1 MGINEAALPGKP
13 FPVPADRSP
22 TSSDAAPR
30 RRSSRIAHANVVP
43 ASSLNAAMRA
53 LLEADGSG
61 VSDTQLKVLLAR
73 LTEAMLEGVVVCGG
87 HGEIAYVN
95 DNLCHMLGRTREEL
109 TGKPAA
115 KYFGQM
121 YARSQ
126 EAVAPADNA
135 FPPCD
140 RYEVE
145 LRTQADRNIVVEVS
159 TQRIDGA
166 SGEHLGCFTVMMDI
180 TARATALRQSESE
193 VRLLSA
199 QFMAAQELERQRIA
213 RELHDG
219 IGQALGGIK
228 FGLEACDGMVTSGS
242 SQAAAAAIRQMATKI
257 QSVVEEVRRISMNL
271 RPSTLDDLGILPTLG
286 WFTREFR
293 SIYDQLDLETDVDVC
308 EQEIAAPVKTAI
320 YRIVQEAFNNVVTH
334 SRARK
339 VSLVLKREGSH
350 IRLQIKDDGQGF
362 DPDGFTVADDSGRG
376 LGLASMRERA
386 EVTGGRFRLESIIGH
401 GTTVGVTWPS
411 YCPRLK
417 NKPRTENNRRV

>member
-1 MGINEAALPGKP
+1 MGINKQALPRKP
-13 FPVPADRSP
+13 FPVPVDRSP
-22 TSSDAAPR
+22 TSSDAAPSKQPPS
-30 RRSSRIAHANVVP
+30 RRSYRMAHANAVP

-73 LTEAMLEGVVVCGG
+73 LTDAMLEGVVVCGG
-87 HGEIAYVN
+87 HGEITYVN

-121 YARSQ
+121 YARSR

-135 FPPCD
+135 FPCD

-145 LRTQADRNIVVEVS
+145 LRTQAGRNIVVEVS

-166 SGEHLGCFTVMMDI
+166 SGKHLGCFTVMMDI
-180 TARATALRQSESE
+180 TARTTALRQSESE

-242 SQAAAAAIRQMATKI
+242 SQAAVAAIRQMATKI
-257 QSVVEEVRRISMNL
+257 QSVMEEVRRISMNL

-293 SIYDQLDLETDVDVC
+293 SIYDQLDLKTDVDVC
-308 EQEIAAPVKTAI
+308 EGEIAAPVKTAI

-350 IRLQIKDDGQGF
+350 IRLQIDDDGQGF
-362 DPDGFTVADDSGRG
+362 DPAGFTVTDDSGRG

-401 GTTVGVTWPS
+401 GTTVAVTWAS
-411 YCPRLK
+411 YCPRLEG
-417 NKPRTENNRRV
+417 RAED